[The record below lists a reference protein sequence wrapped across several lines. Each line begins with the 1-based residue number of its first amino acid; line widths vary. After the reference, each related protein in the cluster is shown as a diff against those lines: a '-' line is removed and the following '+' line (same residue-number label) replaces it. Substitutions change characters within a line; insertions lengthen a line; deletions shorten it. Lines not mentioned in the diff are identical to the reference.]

1 MPQEVR
7 TLAEGTLRWVQAGA
21 AATTGVTG
29 WVTASAPASG
39 LFGYVQAG
47 MTFSRTETFVGIH
60 DRGVPKHFKHT
71 KTEIGKGNFKLLYGI
86 TADYP
91 ATALT
96 ASGWSVP
103 MVHLEWRANY
113 TENGTASGIYW
124 QLHNVVIDTPKLTE
138 AENGDD
144 ATYDFQFISWNGPTA
159 SGYLG

>member
-1 MPQEVR
+1 
-7 TLAEGTLRWVQAGA
+7 
-21 AATTGVTG
+21 
-29 WVTASAPASG
+29 
-39 LFGYVQAG
+39 LFGFVQAG
-47 MTFSRTETFVGIH
+47 MTFSQMETFVAMH

-71 KTEIGKGNFKLLYGI
+71 KKEVGKGQFKLLYGI

-91 ATALT
+91 ATAIT
-96 ASGWSVP
+96 ASGASVP

-124 QLHNVVIDTPKLTE
+124 QLMNCVLGAPKFTE

-144 ATYDFQFISWNGPTA
+144 ATYDFQYIYQQGPTA